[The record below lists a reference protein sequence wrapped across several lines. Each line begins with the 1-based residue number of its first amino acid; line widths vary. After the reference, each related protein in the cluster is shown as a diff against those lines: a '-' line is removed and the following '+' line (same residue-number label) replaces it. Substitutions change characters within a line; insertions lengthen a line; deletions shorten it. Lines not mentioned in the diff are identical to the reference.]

1 MKVAARLKWL
11 TGYPSAVRPLCGFL
25 CLVALLASGV
35 GALAQTDKTFT
46 ATFTDREGL
55 RTNVT
60 NLSFYWEEQLSDT
73 QLALHELKHIPAKR
87 GAVPIQIKFSKI
99 KRIDFK
105 PGNNPGE
112 PVLSITLKNGKTGDF
127 TLEIPG
133 SFKGHTDFGEMI
145 AKPSH
150 LKQIVFK

>member
-1 MKVAARLKWL
+1 MTADSRWLAGDYRVIRLFS
-11 TGYPSAVRPLCGFL
+11 GVL
-25 CLVALLASGV
+25 CLLILLASWGT
-35 GALAQTDKTFT
+35 AFAQTNTTYT
-46 ATFTDREGL
+46 ATFTDTEGL
-55 RTNVT
+55 RTDVT

-73 QLALHELKHIPAKR
+73 QLALHELMHVPAKR
-87 GAVPIQIKFSKI
+87 GSVPIQIKFEKI

-105 PGNNPGE
+105 PATGSGG
-112 PVLSITLKNGKTGDF
+112 PVLSITLKNGKTGEF

-150 LKQIVFK
+150 LKRIVFK

>member
-1 MKVAARLKWL
+1 MVAQSKWPA
-11 TGYPSAVRPLCGFL
+11 GHSSFVRQSSGLL
-25 CLVALLASGV
+25 CLLVLLVSGV
-35 GALAQTDKTFT
+35 GAPAQTDNSFN

-55 RTNVT
+55 RTDVT

-87 GAVPIQIKFSKI
+87 GAVPIQIKFNKI

-105 PGNNPGE
+105 PDTGSGG
-112 PVLSITLKNGKTGDF
+112 PVLSITLKNGKTGEF
-127 TLEIPG
+127 TLDIPG

-150 LKQIVFK
+150 LKRIVFK